1 VARKRK
7 SGAGSSRLRSFM
19 FCYLENRDADGIYHP
34 QGSRDVGLVN
44 GARKPTGSER
54 WHAKVSSGIRV
65 EYDFW
70 VALNC
75 CGQFYPSVS
84 PQ

>member
-1 VARKRK
+1 MARKRK

-34 QGSRDVGLVN
+34 QGARDVGLVS

-54 WHAKVSSGIRV
+54 WHAKVSSGILAEQV
-65 EYDFW
+65 F
-70 VALNC
+70 
-75 CGQFYPSVS
+75 
-84 PQ
+84 